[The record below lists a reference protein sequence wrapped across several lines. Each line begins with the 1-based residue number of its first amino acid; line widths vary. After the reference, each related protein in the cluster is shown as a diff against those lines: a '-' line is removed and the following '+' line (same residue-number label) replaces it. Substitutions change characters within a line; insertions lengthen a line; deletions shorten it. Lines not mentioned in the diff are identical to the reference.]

1 LVIPRFS
8 EQSLKPKTII
18 PTVFVVLRPRPLGF
32 YFLLRKNIG
41 KEHCFAG
48 VPCCDRFRPISDR
61 ATGQEGPFSS
71 ISLGGFNEAPEELK
85 AMNSSNFVDPAFWSR
100 LQFAFTLTYH
110 YLFPQL
116 TMGLAWFLVYWKWR
130 ALRTGD
136 EKYNQA
142 VRFWA
147 KIFGLN
153 FAVGVVTGIPMEF
166 QFGTNWSDFTR
177 YAGGVI
183 GQTLAMEGMFAFFLE
198 SAFVGALIWGEKR
211 LGPRY
216 HFLAAVGVALGS
228 WLSGYFILVTNAF
241 MQHPVGYQIE
251 ANGLLGIASLKT
263 YLLNSWAWVQFLH
276 NQMASLVTGSFV
288 VTAVGAFYALRGLH
302 STQAKLY
309 LRAGTLT
316 ALVASLLVAF
326 PTGDQQAKMV
336 GHHQPVTLAAM
347 EGKFVGGPVAGV
359 AVIGQPNIATR
370 RLENSIEVPGAL
382 SFLAYGTFQSYVHG
396 LEEYPE
402 DTWPD
407 NIELLYYSFHLMITL
422 GTIFIILMAYAAFQN
437 WRGRLASRA
446 WMLWV
451 LMLAFPFPYIANTL
465 GWMTAEL
472 GRQPWLIYGLF
483 HTRDGYSKVVSDGD
497 TIFTLIGFA
506 GLYFVLG
513 LLFLFLVGREIA
525 HGPEEE
531 VVASRGGEVFV

>member
-1 LVIPRFS
+1 
-8 EQSLKPKTII
+8 
-18 PTVFVVLRPRPLGF
+18 
-32 YFLLRKNIG
+32 
-41 KEHCFAG
+41 
-48 VPCCDRFRPISDR
+48 
-61 ATGQEGPFSS
+61 
-71 ISLGGFNEAPEELK
+71 
-85 AMNSSNFVDPAFWSR
+85 MNPSNLVDPAFWSR

-166 QFGTNWSDFTR
+166 QFGTNWADFTR

-216 HFLAAVGVALGS
+216 HFLAAAGVALGS

-241 MQHPVGYQIE
+241 MQHPVGFQIE
-251 ANGLLGIASLKT
+251 ANGSLGIASLRT
-263 YLLNSWAWVQFLH
+263 YLLNPWAWVQFLH
-276 NQMASLVTGSFV
+276 NQMAALVTGSFV
-288 VTAVGAFYALRGLH
+288 VTAVGAFYTLRRH
-302 STQAKLY
+302 HPIQARRY

-316 ALVASLLVAF
+316 ALVASVLVAF

-336 GHHQPVTLAAM
+336 GRHQPVTLAAM
-347 EGKFVGGPVAGV
+347 EGRFVGGPVAGV
-359 AVIGQPNIATR
+359 AVVGQPNIAAR

-402 DTWPD
+402 DAWPD
-407 NIELLYYSFHLMITL
+407 NIELLYYSFHVMITL
-422 GTIFIILMAYAAFQN
+422 GTIFILLMAYAGFQN
-437 WRGRLASRA
+437 WRGQLESST
-446 WMLWV
+446 MLLWV

-472 GRQPWLIYGLF
+472 GRQPWLVYGLF
-483 HTRDGYSKVVSDGD
+483 HTRDGYSKVVSNGD

-525 HGPEEE
+525 HGPDEE
-531 VVASRGGEVFV
+531 VVASRGEESLV

>member
-1 LVIPRFS
+1 M
-8 EQSLKPKTII
+8 
-18 PTVFVVLRPRPLGF
+18 
-32 YFLLRKNIG
+32 
-41 KEHCFAG
+41 
-48 VPCCDRFRPISDR
+48 D
-61 ATGQEGPFSS
+61 
-71 ISLGGFNEAPEELK
+71 
-85 AMNSSNFVDPAFWSR
+85 SNVTDAAFWSR
-100 LQFAFTLTYH
+100 FQFAFTLTYH

-136 EKYNQA
+136 DKYNQA
-142 VRFWA
+142 ARFWA

-166 QFGTNWSDFTR
+166 QFGTNWAGFSR

-216 HFLAAVGVALGS
+216 HFIAAVAVALGS

-241 MQHPVGYQIE
+241 MQHPVGHRIE
-251 ANGLLGIASLKT
+251 ADGSLGIASFQA
-263 YLLNSWAWVQFLH
+263 YLLNPWSWVQYAH
-276 NQMASLVTGSFV
+276 NQMAALVTGSFV
-288 VTAVGAFYALRGLH
+288 VASIGALYALRGLH
-302 STQAKLY
+302 RTQARLY
-309 LRAGTLT
+309 LRAGTLVG
-316 ALVASLLVAF
+316 LIASLLVAF

-347 EGKFVGGPVAGV
+347 EGRFKGGTMADV
-359 AVIGQPNIATR
+359 AVIGQPNVRAK
-370 RLENSIEVPGAL
+370 RLDNPIEIPGAL
-382 SFLAYGTFQSYVHG
+382 SFLAYGHFGSYVHG
-396 LEEYPE
+396 LDEYPQ
-402 DTWPD
+402 DRWPD

-422 GTIFIILMAYAAFQN
+422 GTLFILLMAYATFQS
-437 WRGRLASRA
+437 WRGRLESSTGL
-446 WMLWV
+446 LWV
-451 LMLAFPFPYIANTL
+451 LMLAFPFPYLANTL

-483 HTRDGYSKVVSDGD
+483 RTRDGYSKVVSSGD
-497 TIFTLIGFA
+497 TIFTLMGFT

-513 LLFLFLVGREIA
+513 LLFLYLVGRQIG
-525 HGPEEE
+525 HGPDQEVDANREEGLP
-531 VVASRGGEVFV
+531 SN